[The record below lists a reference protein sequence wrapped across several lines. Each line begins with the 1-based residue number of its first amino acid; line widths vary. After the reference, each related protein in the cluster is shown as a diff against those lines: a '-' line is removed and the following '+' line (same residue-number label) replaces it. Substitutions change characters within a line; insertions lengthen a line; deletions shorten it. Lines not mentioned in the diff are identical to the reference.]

1 MSGPTSRSFR
11 HGVHPLEHKDATED
25 SPVARMRF
33 VDRYVLPLRQN
44 AGAPSRPVVRAGQHV
59 ERAEVIAEPVGFISA
74 TLHSPVSGRV
84 IAIAPRLHPNGTL
97 VDAIEIKA
105 DPFATQRLDGR
116 LPIAWRDLSAE
127 DFVAEVQRAGLVG
140 MGGAAF
146 PTHVKY
152 KLPEGRK
159 VDRLVV
165 NGCECEP
172 YLTTDHRTMVEQP
185 DRIIAG
191 IRIAAQRLGAQETV
205 IGVELNKP
213 DAIEALRRAIPEDS
227 AIRVVP
233 LRVKYPQGAEKMLI
247 EAIYGLEV
255 PSGKLPL
262 DLGIVVNNVATMAS
276 LAEYFEH
283 GHPLIERV
291 VTVAGPGVRRPA
303 NLLVPI
309 GTPVRAVL
317 EECGGLLP
325 ETREVVMGGPMM
337 GQPLSSLDV
346 PVLKGTSG
354 LLAFTEEES
363 RLPKEYT
370 CIRCGRCVE
379 ACPQYLNPS
388 RLARLAR
395 AGRFEEMERSFVLDC
410 VECGSCSFTC
420 PSGIPIVQ
428 LIRVAKSAIRES
440 NKKAS

>member
-1 MSGPTSRSFR
+1 MSLASPRSFR
-11 HGVHPLEHKDATED
+11 HGVHPLEHKDATEH
-25 SPVARMRF
+25 SAVARMPF

-44 AGAPSRPVVRAGQHV
+44 AGAPSRPVVAVGQKV
-59 ERAEVIAEPVGFISA
+59 DRGQVLAEPQGFISS
-74 TLHSPVSGRV
+74 TLHSPVSGSIV
-84 IAIAPRLHPNGTL
+84 AIAPRLHPNGSL
-97 VDAIEIKA
+97 VDAIEIRA
-105 DPFATQRLDGR
+105 DPFATQRLNER
-116 LPIAWRDLSAE
+116 SAIPWRDLSSDE
-127 DFVAEVQRAGLVG
+127 FVAQIQRGGLVG

-152 KLPEGRK
+152 KVPEGRM

-172 YLTTDHRTMVEQP
+172 YLTTDHRVMVEQP
-185 DRIIAG
+185 ERIVAG
-191 IRIAAQRLGAQETV
+191 IQIAAERLGAKETV

-213 DAIEALRRAIPEDS
+213 DAIEALRAAIPAES
-227 AIRVVP
+227 GIRVVP
-233 LRVKYPQGAEKMLI
+233 LKVKYPQGAEKMLI

-262 DLGIVVNNVATMAS
+262 DLGIVVNNVATMAA
-276 LAEYFEH
+276 LADYFEH
-283 GHPLIERV
+283 GQPVVERV

-317 EECGGLLP
+317 EECGGLTP

-354 LLAFTEEES
+354 LLAFTESES
-363 RLPKEYT
+363 RLPTEYT

-428 LIRVAKSAIRES
+428 LIRVAKSALRES
-440 NKKAS
+440 KKKAS